1 MLIGSSNSIIVSFFT
16 NEDTDELLWLIYVI

>member
-16 NEDTDELLWLIYVI
+16 NEDTDELLWLIYII